1 MGLYLGNTEFTGV
14 YLGDTELTHWY
25 VGENEVWG
33 GGEVVVPIHRMAG
46 DSTDLPLSTG
56 DGHIPDLINP
66 QAIDIDRFIA
76 SPSDAYKFDN
86 DTQIW
91 SVNNKIQMAHDAS
104 IDKYIKNS
112 PEEFMIK
119 FKYSGLQMDSII
131 AAPDCGYEFMH
142 CGNDTESGRL
152 DIQYFLPSYND
163 WHLVIVLQRGFGPP
177 TLDVTGHTTGTTTNG
192 LYFSD
197 IDFEWLQN
205 NGEGREFTV
214 CLKNGVVYFY
224 IDDVLFC
231 HQDYHT
237 GSGKRG
243 QYDRISLGTRFTVFG
258 GYLCPTMQVDKF
270 EIYDTCIFPST

>member
-1 MGLYLGNTEFTGV
+1 MALSIGNTEPTTI
-14 YLGDTELTHWY
+14 YLGDQELDAIYLGDQEIWRKNTG
-25 VGENEVWG
+25 VQ
-33 GGEVVVPIHRMAG
+33 PIHRMAG

-56 DGHIPDLINP
+56 EGYIPDLINP
-66 QAIDIDRFIA
+66 QATDIDQFVA
-76 SPSDAYKFDN
+76 HASDAYKFDK

-91 SVNNKIQMAHDAS
+91 SVNNKIQMAHDAD
-104 IDKYIKNS
+104 IGKYINNR

-119 FKYSGLQMDSII
+119 FKYSGLQTDSII
-131 AAPDCGYEFMH
+131 AEPDYGYEFMY
-142 CGNDTESGRL
+142 CGNDSETGRL
-152 DIQYFLPSYND
+152 DIQYYLSYNN

-177 TLDVTGHTTGTTTNG
+177 TLDVTGHTTGTTSNG

-197 IDFEWLQN
+197 IDFAWLQN
-205 NGEGREFTV
+205 NGDGREFTV

-237 GSGKRG
+237 ASGQNGR
-243 QYDRISLGTRFTVFG
+243 YDKMFIGTRFTVMG
-258 GYLCPTMQVDKF
+258 GHLCPTMQVDKF